1 MKLLL
6 NDKVTTYLK
15 ISMLFI
21 SILNWEYLKGENT
34 SVVQV
39 VPVSPTAASLGQFG
53 YIPVGHY
60 TGTADISVPLYEIAL
75 DGKKFPINIAYHA
88 SGIKVAQE
96 SGCIGLGW
104 ALQGYGAITKQVR
117 GFDDFESSPKGYYW
131 NTNLPIPTEDN
142 GYDYQNGIV
151 RRRREGALYAQQ
163 RTESPCVRLTF
174 ACVVMSCFRCR

>member
-53 YIPVGHY
+53 FIPD
-60 TGTADISVPLYEIAL
+60 A
-75 DGKKFPINIAYHA
+75 
-88 SGIKVAQE
+88 
-96 SGCIGLGW
+96 
-104 ALQGYGAITKQVR
+104 
-117 GFDDFESSPKGYYW
+117 
-131 NTNLPIPTEDN
+131 
-142 GYDYQNGIV
+142 
-151 RRRREGALYAQQ
+151 
-163 RTESPCVRLTF
+163 
-174 ACVVMSCFRCR
+174 

>member
-96 SGCIGLGW
+96 SGCIGLCVFGGNTTRIW
-104 ALQGYGAITKQVR
+104 SYNEA
-117 GFDDFESSPKGYYW
+117 SSW
-131 NTNLPIPTEDN
+131 
-142 GYDYQNGIV
+142 
-151 RRRREGALYAQQ
+151 
-163 RTESPCVRLTF
+163 F
-174 ACVVMSCFRCR
+174 

>member
-53 YIPVGHY
+53 RDCQSACKRKPPVQ
-60 TGTADISVPLYEIAL
+60 AV
-75 DGKKFPINIAYHA
+75 
-88 SGIKVAQE
+88 
-96 SGCIGLGW
+96 
-104 ALQGYGAITKQVR
+104 
-117 GFDDFESSPKGYYW
+117 
-131 NTNLPIPTEDN
+131 
-142 GYDYQNGIV
+142 
-151 RRRREGALYAQQ
+151 
-163 RTESPCVRLTF
+163 F
-174 ACVVMSCFRCR
+174 AC

>member
-117 GFDDFESSPKGYYW
+117 GFDDFESFPKGYY
-131 NTNLPIPTEDN
+131 
-142 GYDYQNGIV
+142 
-151 RRRREGALYAQQ
+151 
-163 RTESPCVRLTF
+163 
-174 ACVVMSCFRCR
+174 